1 MLSIRRSRLVVLV
14 IAGLGFVALAVGFVS
29 QSGQKQVR
37 LRVGDSVSIPAL
49 HWTCLASTLHGRPIF
64 TCTSDERPVHA
75 DTILRHQIIVGG
87 SGRPVR
93 VHGGYRF
100 RF

>member
-1 MLSIRRSRLVVLV
+1 MLSIRGSRLVVLV
-14 IAGLGFVALAVGFVS
+14 IAGLVFVAFAVGFVS
-29 QSGQKQVR
+29 QSGQNHFR
-37 LRVGDSVSIPAL
+37 LRAGDSVSIPAL

-64 TCTSDERPVHA
+64 TCTSDEKPVHG
-75 DTILRHQIIVGG
+75 DTIWRHQIIFGG